1 VLVYTVFY
9 AGRLGH
15 GAHPTPIIIRRPMLR
30 IRVNDKYHEQILV
43 AIGYA
48 IAWNSM
54 RDIEM

>member
-1 VLVYTVFY
+1 
-9 AGRLGH
+9 
-15 GAHPTPIIIRRPMLR
+15 MLR